1 LIVMFASI
9 CFARVCYTRVFQ
21 YFIVLITLY
30 ETFLKK
36 YQLGLKKNLLIKNF
50 PYLAYFT
57 QINKFY
63 LLLEG
68 NIYLRVLLI

>member
-1 LIVMFASI
+1 M
-9 CFARVCYTRVFQ
+9 Q
-21 YFIVLITLY
+21 
-30 ETFLKK
+30 
-36 YQLGLKKNLLIKNF
+36 QLGLKKNLLIKNF

-68 NIYLRVLLI
+68 NM